1 MIKVGDRLTI
11 DGKLVE
17 VTYVMNDSCYSY
29 KPVIEAK
36 KEEIKEVQPEKTDE
50 TLVEAP
56 RRRRRKV

>member
-1 MIKVGDRLTI
+1 
-11 DGKLVE
+11 
-17 VTYVMNDSCYSY
+17 MNDSCYSY
-29 KPVIEAK
+29 KPVTEAK